1 MARVAK
7 HTYTAPGPGGTRVRK
22 QTRDWYIF
30 WTDVTHRPRK
40 RRIGRDRRAAESA
53 LARQLE
59 REARARA
66 GLPATPDEG
75 GRPLTHLADE
85 YLEVLAA
92 RGTSAGYRAL
102 VADYLART
110 CPACGWFTPA
120 DIRGDDLVRFLG
132 RRRDAAGNS
141 AATLNSYIRVAKG
154 FARWVFDRLNAASPL
169 RGVKPFPETDRRR
182 SKRILT
188 DAELLSL
195 IDAADRCPPKGRAGF
210 RGPDR
215 AVLYRVAAYTGLRAA
230 ELATL
235 TPESFD
241 LLGSPPTVTVEA
253 KDAKGRRREPVPL
266 PAHLAGVLRPWLA
279 TKAPNAPVWPGR
291 WAAQRKQVHWFARD
305 LARAGVAVFDARG
318 QRATFHGLRRS
329 FVVRLIRAGG
339 LIHEVRRMARH
350 KDVATTLNYYTDT
363 DLDSLGKLAD
373 KTPPL
378 PD

>member
-1 MARVAK
+1 MSVVAMMTEKKPAKAKSEKPTTTIRV
-7 HTYTAPGPGGTRVRK
+7 YP
-22 QTRDWYIF
+22 DL
-30 WTDVTHRPRK
+30 
-40 RRIGRDRRAAESA
+40 AESITE
-53 LARQLE
+53 LAQLKKK
-59 REARARA
+59 
-66 GLPATPDEG
+66 
-75 GRPLTHLADE
+75 
-85 YLEVLAA
+85 
-92 RGTSAGYRAL
+92 S
-102 VADYLART
+102 VADLLEDMLTAR
-110 CPACGWFTPA
+110 
-120 DIRGDDLVRFLG
+120 IR
-132 RRRDAAGNS
+132 
-141 AATLNSYIRVAKG
+141 
-154 FARWVFDRLNAASPL
+154 
-169 RGVKPFPETDRRR
+169 E
-182 SKRILT
+182 
-188 DAELLSL
+188 
-195 IDAADRCPPKGRAGF
+195 
-210 RGPDR
+210 
-215 AVLYRVAAYTGLRAA
+215 
-230 ELATL
+230 
-235 TPESFD
+235 D